1 MKPRNPDTHFS
12 GLMPPQAIE
21 AEEAVLGA
29 CMLSGNI
36 ELLTDLL
43 QPKHFY
49 LEQNSII
56 FQAILGL
63 QTEKK
68 PIDIITVTNKLKTM
82 SKLETVGGAYAITKL
97 TSNISSDAHLETH
110 ARVIVEKYLYREL
123 IRISSEATKNSFNE
137 SVDVF
142 ELFDEVTK
150 DIQDTMLFINEQM
163 PDKPLAI
170 SIDER
175 VEQKK
180 DLIQAGVNF
189 TGIPTGHSKLD
200 EYTGGWQKGNL
211 IILAARPSMGKSVKA
226 MDFVKK
232 AAQTA
237 QENEVVIFFSLE
249 MSTEELIDRMI
260 VADAQIDFK
269 KYKSNQL
276 TPDEIISMDASAK
289 RLKALP
295 IVIIDRAGIN
305 PKFIRKKLRSLEKKG
320 KKVRLASVDYLQL
333 MHSDEKI
340 NNREQEISYISR
352 TLKAVAK
359 EFDFSIIALAQLSRA
374 VEGTSDKR
382 PMLSHL
388 RESGAIEQDADVIMF
403 IYRPSY
409 YFEYGKHPDE
419 DYSPNNIT
427 EQAYNRAAE
436 LIIAKNRNGMPSVR
450 ISEFF
455 VGEFQF
461 FNEHAYV
468 DPPEREFNGFYGQE
482 LDNDE
487 TPF

>member
-1 MKPRNPDTHFS
+1 M
-12 GLMPPQAIE
+12 
-21 AEEAVLGA
+21 
-29 CMLSGNI
+29 
-36 ELLTDLL
+36 
-43 QPKHFY
+43 
-49 LEQNSII
+49 
-56 FQAILGL
+56 
-63 QTEKK
+63 
-68 PIDIITVTNKLKTM
+68 
-82 SKLETVGGAYAITKL
+82 
-97 TSNISSDAHLETH
+97 ETH

-150 DIQDTMLFINEQM
+150 DLSDTMLFINEQT
-163 PDKPLAI
+163 PDKPLAV

-180 DLIQAGVNF
+180 DLIEAGVNF
-189 TGIPTGHSKLD
+189 TGIPTGNTKLD

-260 VADAQIDFK
+260 VADAQIDFT
-269 KYKSNQL
+269 KYKSNKL
-276 TPDEIISMDASAK
+276 SPNEIISMSNSAK
-289 RLKALP
+289 KLKALP
-295 IVIIDRAGIN
+295 ILIIDRAGIN
-305 PKFIRKKLRSLEKKG
+305 PKFIRKKLRGLEKRG
-320 KKVRLASVDYLQL
+320 KKVRLATVDYLQL
-333 MHSDEKI
+333 MHADEKT
-340 NNREQEISYISR
+340 NNMEQELGYISR
-352 TLKAVAK
+352 SLKAIAK
-359 EFDFSIIALAQLSRA
+359 DFEFPFVALAQLSRA
-374 VEGTSDKR
+374 VETTSDKR
-382 PMLSHL
+382 PMLSHI
-388 RESGAIEQDADVIMF
+388 RSSGQIEQDADIVMF

-419 DYSPNNIT
+419 DYAPANIT
-427 EQAYNRAAE
+427 EQAYKRAAE
-436 LIIAKNRNGMPSVR
+436 LIIAKNRNGMPSIR

-468 DPPEREFNGFYGQE
+468 EPPEREFSGFYGQ
-482 LDNDE
+482 
-487 TPF
+487 

>member
-1 MKPRNPDTHFS
+1 MNRKSDSHFS
-12 GLMPPQAIE
+12 GLIPPQAVE

-29 CMLSGNI
+29 CMLSGNLDSI
-36 ELLTDLL
+36 IDLL

-49 LEQNSII
+49 LQQNGLIYE
-56 FQAILGL
+56 AIMGL

-68 PIDIITVTNKLKTM
+68 PIDIITVTNKLKSM
-82 SKLETVGGAYAITKL
+82 SKLDTVGGAYVV
-97 TSNISSDAHLETH
+97 TSLVNKVSSDAHVETH

-150 DIQDTMLFINEQM
+150 DLSDTMLFINEQT
-163 PDKPLAI
+163 PDKPLAV

-180 DLIQAGVNF
+180 DLIEAGVNF
-189 TGIPTGHSKLD
+189 TGIPTGNTKLD

-260 VADAQIDFK
+260 VADAHIDFT
-269 KYKSNQL
+269 KYKSNKL
-276 TPDEIISMDASAK
+276 SPNEIISMSNSAK
-289 RLKALP
+289 KLKALP
-295 IVIIDRAGIN
+295 ILIIDRAGIN
-305 PKFIRKKLRSLEKKG
+305 PKFIRKKLRGLEKRG
-320 KKVRLASVDYLQL
+320 KKVRLATVDYLQL
-333 MHSDEKI
+333 MHADEKT
-340 NNREQEISYISR
+340 NNMEQELGYISR
-352 TLKAVAK
+352 SLKAIAK
-359 EFDFSIIALAQLSRA
+359 DFEFPFVALAQLSRA
-374 VEGTSDKR
+374 VETTSDKR
-382 PMLSHL
+382 PMLSHI
-388 RESGAIEQDADVIMF
+388 RSSGQIEQDADIVMF

-419 DYSPNNIT
+419 DYAPANIT
-427 EQAYNRAAE
+427 EQAYKRAAE
-436 LIIAKNRNGMPSVR
+436 LIIAKNRNGMPSIR

-468 DPPEREFNGFYGQE
+468 EPPEREFSGFYGQE
-482 LDNDE
+482 DGSEDL
-487 TPF
+487 PF